1 MQQNPML
8 EELQTK
14 FDAMGE
20 SRTPLTL
27 RIRRALSWIGR
38 GEREQDDPD
47 AAFIFYWIA
56 FNALYAED
64 TAERSEK
71 MEQNAFQAY
80 LRKIANVDRERS
92 VYGEM
97 WDRSGGI
104 RDLIN
109 NRYVF
114 KDFWKSQNGVGGFQN
129 WKQDFDKESKNAN
142 YSLQKRDGSV
152 VLRMLFDR
160 LYVLR
165 NQLLHGGATWQGSV
179 NRSQVT
185 KGAEIMAGLVPWF
198 VKLMMDNPL
207 SDWGKPYYPPAS
219 QSA

>member
-1 MQQNPML
+1 ML

-14 FDAMGE
+14 FAAMGE

-64 TAERSEK
+64 TADRSEK

-129 WKQDFDKESKNAN
+129 WKQDFDKESKNAD

-219 QSA
+219 QSV

>member
-1 MQQNPML
+1 ML

-27 RIRRALSWIGR
+27 RVRRALSWIER
-38 GEREQDDPD
+38 GAREQDDPD

-129 WKQDFDKESKNAN
+129 WKQDFDKELRDADS
-142 YSLQKRDGSV
+142 SFQRRDGFV

-179 NRSQVT
+179 NRSQVR
-185 KGAEIMAGLVPWF
+185 KGAEIMAGLVPRF

>member
-1 MQQNPML
+1 ML
-8 EELQTK
+8 ENLQTK
-14 FDAMGE
+14 FDTMGE

-27 RIRRALSWIGR
+27 RIRRALSWIER

-64 TAERSEK
+64 TAEYSEK
-71 MEQNAFQAY
+71 TEQKAFLAY
-80 LRKIANVDRERS
+80 LRTVAGLDREKS
-92 VYGEM
+92 VYGAM
-97 WDRSGGI
+97 WDHSGGI
-104 RDLIN
+104 RDLIK

-114 KDFWKSQNGVGGFQN
+114 KGFWKSQNGVGGFQN
-129 WKQDFDKESKNAN
+129 WKQDFDKESKDVD
-142 YSLQKRDGSV
+142 YSLQKRDGFR
-152 VLRMLFDR
+152 VLHMLFDR

-185 KGAEIMAGLVPWF
+185 KGAEIMAVLMPQF

-207 SDWGKPYYPPAS
+207 SDWGKPYYPPAR

>member
-1 MQQNPML
+1 ML

-14 FDAMGE
+14 FGAMGE

-27 RIRRALSWIGR
+27 RVRRALSWIER
-38 GEREQDDPD
+38 GAREQDDPD

-129 WKQDFDKESKNAN
+129 WKQDFDKELRDADS
-142 YSLQKRDGSV
+142 SFQRRDGFV

-179 NRSQVT
+179 NRSQVR
-185 KGAEIMAGLVPWF
+185 KGAEIMAGLVPRF

>member
-1 MQQNPML
+1 ML

-14 FDAMGE
+14 FDAMSE
-20 SRTPLTL
+20 PRTPLTL
-27 RIRRALSWIGR
+27 RIRRALSWIER

-64 TAERSEK
+64 TAEYSEK
-71 MEQNAFQAY
+71 TEQKAFLAY
-80 LRKIANVDRERS
+80 LEKIVDLDREKS
-92 VYGEM
+92 VYSAM
-97 WDRSGGI
+97 WPHSEGI
-104 RDLIN
+104 QDLIT

-114 KDFWKSQNGVGGFQN
+114 RDFWKSQNGVGGQN
-129 WKQDFDKESKNAN
+129 WKRDFDEESKDAD
-142 YSLQKRDGSV
+142 YSLQKRDGFR
-152 VLRMLFDR
+152 VLRRLFDR

-185 KGAEIMAGLVPWF
+185 KSAEIMAVLMPQF

-207 SDWGKPYYPPAS
+207 SDWGKPYYPPAA

>member
-1 MQQNPML
+1 ML

-38 GEREQDDPD
+38 GEREQDDPA

>member
-1 MQQNPML
+1 ML

-14 FDAMGE
+14 FDAMSE
-20 SRTPLTL
+20 PRTPLTL
-27 RIRRALSWIGR
+27 RIRRALSWIER

-64 TAERSEK
+64 TAEYSEK
-71 MEQNAFQAY
+71 TEQKAFLAY
-80 LRKIANVDRERS
+80 LRTVAGLDREKS
-92 VYGEM
+92 VYGAM
-97 WDRSGGI
+97 WPHSEGI
-104 RDLIN
+104 QELLN

-114 KDFWKSQNGVGGFQN
+114 KGFWKSQNGVGGFQN
-129 WKQDFDKESKNAN
+129 WKQDFDKESKDAD
-142 YSLQKRDGSV
+142 YSLQKRDGFR
-152 VLRMLFDR
+152 VLHMLFDR

-185 KGAEIMAGLVPWF
+185 KGAEIMAVLMPQF

-207 SDWGKPYYPPAS
+207 SDWGKPYYPPAT

>member
-1 MQQNPML
+1 ML

-27 RIRRALSWIGR
+27 RIRRALSWIKR

-129 WKQDFDKESKNAN
+129 WKQDFDKESKNAD

>member
-1 MQQNPML
+1 ML

-64 TAERSEK
+64 TADRSEK

-129 WKQDFDKESKNAN
+129 WKQDFDKESKNAD

-198 VKLMMDNPL
+198 VKLMMDNPD